1 MAERWTVTSDVDPGV
16 EWIPFGPEGDELP
29 AAFTATVDYSERPV
43 TVTLGLTFAGERV
56 RVATVTVQGK
66 DGQGVTPRDM
76 ANLQLG
82 EVVQDAVRPMVNP
95 GHGRGVRPRPGQKPT
110 PDELRLVASVYW
122 FHHVAW
128 GDPRRAVMVL
138 WDIPRATANRWLR
151 RCRELYDM
159 PGGE

>member
-1 MAERWTVTSDVDPGV
+1 MSDVDQGA
-16 EWIPFGPEGDELP
+16 EWIPFGPDGDGLP
-29 AAFTATVDYSERPV
+29 AGFTATVDYSERPI
-43 TVTLGLTFAGERV
+43 TVTLHITFAGDRV
-56 RVATVTVQGK
+56 QVDPVTVRSK
-66 DGQGVTPRDM
+66 EGQGVTPRDM

-82 EVVQDAVRPMVNP
+82 EVVQDAARAAVAP
-95 GHGRGVRPRPGQKPT
+95 GHGAHVDPRPGRKPT

-122 FHHVAW
+122 FHHVTW
-128 GDPRRAVMVL
+128 GEPRRAVMAV